1 MIKRRGQSESESV
14 RQHEKIQ
21 KAGDEPTDK
30 QNPREKGQKTSDE
43 RRKSIED
50 ENERY
55 LREHKLGKYSE
66 QAAEINRGVQESVER
81 AVEGAEAIGYAE
93 GLGKPVEKYADRLR
107 ESRADLWR
115 VVNQHFDR
123 WYGTDL
129 DGVKAAIAK
138 IDAKLADAEEYEP
151 LANETEEANAR
162 IETEDE
168 EQSKAEEDNPNNARN
183 NLTNIEAG
191 FFAAGQT

>member
-168 EQSKAEEDNPNNARN
+168 EQSKAEEDNPNNAR
-183 NLTNIEAG
+183 II
-191 FFAAGQT
+191 

>member
-1 MIKRRGQSESESV
+1 M
-14 RQHEKIQ
+14 
-21 KAGDEPTDK
+21 
-30 QNPREKGQKTSDE
+30 
-43 RRKSIED
+43 
-50 ENERY
+50 
-55 LREHKLGKYSE
+55 
-66 QAAEINRGVQESVER
+66 QESVER

-168 EQSKAEEDNPNNARN
+168 EQSKAEEDNPNNAR
-183 NLTNIEAG
+183 II
-191 FFAAGQT
+191 